1 MMIENLLLVLLLA
14 LVASLA
20 VSVYAIIMVAR
31 LKSQFKK
38 TSLVETDK
46 IAGLQNDIRALTA
59 GAVGVGK
66 KLFSLERDSRRI
78 QERQNQA
85 EVYKDDGRPYD
96 QAIRMARNGTSV
108 DELMSICELSRNE
121 AELLIMMHRLGKA
134 S

>member
-1 MMIENLLLVLLLA
+1 MTAENLLLVLLIA

-20 VSVYAIIMVAR
+20 ISAYAIIIVFR
-31 LKSQFKK
+31 LKFHFKK
-38 TSLVETDK
+38 VSLAEADK
-46 IAGLQNDIRALTA
+46 LAGLQNDIRALTA

-66 KLFSLERDSRRI
+66 KMFSLERDSRRI

-85 EVYKDDGRPYD
+85 EVYKDDGRPYN

-108 DELMSICELSRNE
+108 DELMSVCELSKNE